1 MEMEINRIST
11 PETDTTYPKT
21 QDYDSLAIGLSQ
33 ILADTYTLQHQIEH
47 SQEQQSDELS
57 SSVQKE
63 LQHQQEDL
71 SHATNAIAERI
82 YTLVTP
88 GTSEPEITRPSFVP
102 EVTERQSSSEAIA
115 SLVEGHKMVAHHLF
129 GVLSLPETQ
138 NNDVISS
145 FLNQRAEIHQ
155 NNAQTLR
162 SFL

>member
-1 MEMEINRIST
+1 MKMEINRTPT
-11 PETDTTYPKT
+11 PEKDTTYPKT
-21 QDYDSLAIGLSQ
+21 QEYDNLAIGLSQ

-88 GTSEPEITRPSFVP
+88 GASDTEITRPSYVP
-102 EVTERQSSSEAIA
+102 EVTERKSGSEAIA
-115 SLVEGHKMVAHHLF
+115 CLIEGHEMLAHHLF
-129 GVLSLPETQ
+129 GVLNLPETQ

>member
-1 MEMEINRIST
+1 MRKEINHTPT
-11 PETDTTYPKT
+11 PEKDMTYPKP

-63 LQHQQEDL
+63 LQHQQADL
-71 SHATNAIAERI
+71 SHATNAIAEQI
-82 YTLVTP
+82 CTAVSQGVSDT
-88 GTSEPEITRPSFVP
+88 EITRPSYMP
-102 EVTERQSSSEAIA
+102 EVTEHQSGSEAIA
-115 SLVEGHKMVAHHLF
+115 HLAEGHEMLAHHLS

-155 NNAQTLR
+155 KNAQSLR